1 MRLYVIFTDF
11 MIVSRP
17 QKTQSPHEV
26 SGAGHQLI
34 GHQNHWAVVA
44 WIRRVWINPSCLVA
58 RGPLKT
64 FIYSSGSP
72 MVLVIIV
79 GQDFLEVADYWCH
92 RCILRY
98 GWGFSI
104 MKGWNYDISEFSI
117 HVEMSMTWRLWLA
130 CFPRNDK
137 KHQCTTNRWAQ
148 RLDYWTGSK
157 VCSKVPCGA
166 SYVVL
171 QRRGMDW

>member
-1 MRLYVIFTDF
+1 MIFTDF
-11 MIVSRP
+11 HRLFPGPKKHPKSTTWGLRSWSS
-17 QKTQSPHEV
+17 T
-26 SGAGHQLI
+26 
-34 GHQNHWAVVA
+34 HWTPEPLSCCRLDKSFMLSCPWPAEDFHS
-44 WIRRVWINPSCLVA
+44 IR
-58 RGPLKT
+58 
-64 FIYSSGSP
+64 GSL

-79 GQDFLEVADYWCH
+79 GQDWGIVADYWCH

-104 MKGWNYDISEFSI
+104 MKGWNYNISEFSI
-117 HVEMSMTWRLWLA
+117 HVEMSMTWGLWLA

>member
-1 MRLYVIFTDF
+1 MRIYETLCDF
-11 MIVSRP
+11 HRFPQIVSRP
-17 QKTQSPHEV
+17 RKHPKSVHEV

-44 WIRRVWINPSCLVA
+44 WINPSCLVA

-64 FIYSSGSP
+64 FIRSADLL
-72 MVLVIIV
+72 VLVIIV
-79 GQDFLEVADYWCH
+79 GQDWGIVADYWCH

-104 MKGWNYDISEFSI
+104 MKGWNYHISEFSI
-117 HVEMSMTWRLWLA
+117 HVEMSMTWGLWLA